1 MAKIALRFAPSLFC
15 HYCLFWLIQA
25 SSALRA
31 YSSSLRQQE
40 GTKLSRKDI
49 IMYRNMNL
57 PPIEEVLNQLSDAA
71 IEMAQMAI
79 LNGQITPEEVP
90 EYTRQWIKF

>member
-1 MAKIALRFAPSLFC
+1 
-15 HYCLFWLIQA
+15 
-25 SSALRA
+25 
-31 YSSSLRQQE
+31 
-40 GTKLSRKDI
+40 
-49 IMYRNMNL
+49 MYRNMNL